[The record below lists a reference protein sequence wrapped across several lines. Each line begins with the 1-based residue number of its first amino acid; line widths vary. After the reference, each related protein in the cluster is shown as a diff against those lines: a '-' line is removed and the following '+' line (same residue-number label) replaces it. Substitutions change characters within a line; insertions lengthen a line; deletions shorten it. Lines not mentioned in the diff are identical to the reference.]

1 MTCKSVLFGAAL
13 LLASCGNYSN
23 EDLEFMNAV
32 PAHEDIAANFPPS
45 YLSPAD
51 EAQLSAETHDVIDN
65 FNGLLDILQ
74 GVDKIRTYP
83 PTSRIPNGRV
93 WGPYSMAP
101 EHPLWLARFTVTR
114 DPNAPERFTY
124 WFDVEPIGAG
134 DAGWIRFIDGTFVAT
149 GGGVRHGMGTFHIQA
164 DGVRVANF
172 GVNPGPDGNL
182 FREVTVMYS
191 TAAFPISV
199 TMMMIFS
206 PAADLG
212 KTFSIDYH
220 YEQQEDG
227 RARVE
232 FVGTDSSS
240 GASLSVQSRWLA
252 TGRGR
257 ADATAQ
263 NGMGQGATWS
273 ECWND
278 SFMSTY
284 DEKPWDPQIHTGD
297 AASCPDISTF

>member
-1 MTCKSVLFGAAL
+1 MTCKSVLLAVAA

-32 PAHEDIAANFPPS
+32 PAHEDISANMPPS
-45 YLSPAD
+45 ALVTGEAELSK
-51 EAQLSAETHDVIDN
+51 ETHDVITN
-65 FNGLLDILQ
+65 FNGLLGILE

-93 WGPYSMAP
+93 WGPFSMAP

-114 DPNAPERFTY
+114 DPTAPDHFTY
-124 WFDVEPIGAG
+124 LVEVEPIGAG
-134 DAGWIRFIDGTFVAT
+134 DGGWIKFIDGTFVST
-149 GGGVRHGMGTFHIQA
+149 GGGVRQGMGTFHIQA

-172 GVNPGPDGNL
+172 GVTPDKDGNL
-182 FREVTVMYS
+182 FRELTVMYS

-199 TMMMIFS
+199 GMTLVLS
-206 PAADLG
+206 PGGDVTNTL
-212 KTFSIDYH
+212 TIVYH
-220 YEQQEDG
+220 YEALEDG
-227 RARVE
+227 RAGME

-240 GASLSVQSRWLA
+240 GASLSIQSRWLA

-257 ADATAQ
+257 ADAVAQ
-263 NGMGQGATWS
+263 NGMGLGGTWS

-284 DEKPWDPQIHTGD
+284 DDKPWDPQIHTGD
-297 AASCPDISTF
+297 PAICPDISTF